1 MLWTSRYLLL
11 AGTMLSTLAL
21 PQWSAASDR
30 FGQGTI
36 ILAQGQPGGDPNDPR
51 QKGQP
56 KGKQAPQQKGPSQGQ
71 PGPRQGGQPPQQ
83 GGQPQQ
89 RQGQPPQQP
98 QPRQVQPPPQ
108 QGGQPQPRQTA
119 PSPTQQRQGIPPQ
132 Q

>member
-1 MLWTSRYLLL
+1 MLWTSRYVLL

-56 KGKQAPQQKGPSQGQ
+56 KGKQAPQQKGP
-71 PGPRQGGQPPQQ
+71 PQ
-83 GGQPQQ
+83 GGQPQ
-89 RQGQPPQQP
+89 
-98 QPRQVQPPPQ
+98 PR
-108 QGGQPQPRQTA
+108 QGGQPQPRQTIQ
-119 PSPTQQRQGIPPQ
+119 PPTQQRQGTPPQPQQQQRVQPQPPQ
-132 Q
+132 QQQQRQV